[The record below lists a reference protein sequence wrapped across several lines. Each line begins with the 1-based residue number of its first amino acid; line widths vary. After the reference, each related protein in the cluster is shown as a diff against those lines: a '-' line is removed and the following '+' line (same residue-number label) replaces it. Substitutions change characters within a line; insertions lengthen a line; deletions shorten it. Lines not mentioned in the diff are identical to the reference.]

1 VHAINMKWTLERH
14 DDILGRLHCIQV
26 PVQERERIL
35 KKEGLDPT
43 RLQNLT
49 LIYKVQEVCYSFAG
63 DHVKPDL
70 APSWLLPASCLPSAN
85 QVADGAGER

>member
-1 VHAINMKWTLERH
+1 MISMPSIE
-14 DDILGRLHCIQV
+14 QV

-49 LIYKVQEVCYSFAG
+49 LIYKVQEVRHSRGLLALSTSFVMQYVLQPTCHQNTG
-63 DHVKPDL
+63 VTNDL
-70 APSWLLPASCLPSAN
+70 PILPL
-85 QVADGAGER
+85 VILR